1 MNRKFLIYKE
11 TVLNFLIRQK
21 GDIINS
27 KKLIFLLEFLLLN
40 PDFSKYEV
48 KTKKHISI
56 VQSTI
61 PKKISNNIKSLKKK
75 ISTIFSTF
83 GSSKLKPYSCKKT
96 SRPKIQFNRHLVFL
110 LNFLTEK
117 KIFIYS
123 SVHYLKLLWLIFLKQ
138 KNFNKINEA
147 FVEKFFHNMH
157 PSQKHQKF
165 LTGKSFLNNYFFIAQ
180 NLIFKKHFSKFFF
193 YLGSK
198 LFQGKIFSDEILKLN
213 KEISSKKKT
222 IRKISFGFENKK
234 IFFLSLTG
242 FKENIEKLF
251 SFKNQIRPISNKI
264 TINFLSSLLLSKN
277 EINFLANYLY
287 IKNKNNFNIN
297 QILLIITKFILVK
310 GNLKIRKN
318 YINILFHLLKLCFDK
333 IPDSF
338 EKYILIFFHRL
349 KEYVLSQIKSTHED
363 KIMKDIYNQSSFVD
377 FNGKFKRRA
386 KKNFFCEICLLKSFR
401 QIYKKN
407 NVLTT
412 LCSNFNMFLEN
423 KIKPRSNLNLN
434 SFFFFATIIEMIIYK
449 NDKHNENKSTFR
461 NFKKLSILLQKIL
474 GKRFSSNLNEII
486 ILHTIM
492 KRIDK
497 SPGKFL
503 FLIFLKTRRLFFK
516 ILNREVKKN
525 ELRTVTNKD
534 KNHVVS
540 VSELFLLNFLFE
552 YSEKINTLKTFN
564 TKSEEVLMI
573 IGPNRD
579 FLSSNSKIETFK
591 KSKKQLEKKI
601 ESQEKCIINLFH
613 LSRSK
618 KKIFLKHFLYSHL
631 INKNSLKSRKISL
644 KCNKLY
650 FKSMDK
656 KLCRLFLFIEFKYK
670 KVFTG
675 ALDSIFKNFYF
686 EQIYKNPEN
695 FYEKSSHFFTYS
707 NRDLKKCSNKKNII
721 KKEKESF
728 ELLDKFYST
737 SFRDTTTP
745 LLSTKNTN
753 GFFKIC
759 KIKKNIEEYTLN
771 FFIENLIFLINK
783 SSIKN
788 NLFMQLCFYLL
799 FSSFLMDAVNK
810 KKIRKAS
817 YIILN
822 IVEKSTK
829 NDFLFIKNK
838 SIGLFKYCYVRFSQ
852 IKLITKIKRNIYK
865 NTEILDSSLVNKLI
879 KKKNIRCDFSE
890 YPQLYTIRVIKR
902 AL

>member
-61 PKKISNNIKSLKKK
+61 PKKISSNIKSFKKK

-198 LFQGKIFSDEILKLN
+198 LFQGKIFSDESLKLN

-423 KIKPRSNLNLN
+423 KIKPRSNLNIY
-434 SFFFFATIIEMIIYK
+434 SFFFATFIEMIIYK
-449 NDKHNENKSTFR
+449 NDKHNENKSTFH

-474 GKRFSSNLNEII
+474 RKRFSSNLNEII

-591 KSKKQLEKKI
+591 KSEKQLEKKI

-788 NLFMQLCFYLL
+788 NLFVQMCFYLL
-799 FSSFLMDAVNK
+799 FSSFLMKSINRR
-810 KKIRKAS
+810 KIRKAS
-817 YIILN
+817 HIILN
-822 IVEKSTK
+822 ILEKSTK
-829 NDFLFIKNK
+829 NDFLFIKNR
-838 SIGLFKYCYVRFSQ
+838 SIDLFKYCYVRFFQ

-865 NTEILDSSLVNKLI
+865 NTENLDSTLVNALI
-879 KKKNIRCDFSE
+879 KKKNLRCDFSE
-890 YPQLYTIRVIKR
+890 YPQLYTIRGIKR

>member
-27 KKLIFLLEFLLLN
+27 EKLIFLLEFLLLN

-61 PKKISNNIKSLKKK
+61 PKKISNNIKSFKKK

-96 SRPKIQFNRHLVFL
+96 SGLKIQFNRHLVFL

-165 LTGKSFLNNYFFIAQ
+165 LTGESFLNNYFFIAQ

-198 LFQGKIFSDEILKLN
+198 LFQGKIFSDESLKLN

-318 YINILFHLLKLCFDK
+318 YINNLFHLLKLCFDK

-423 KIKPRSNLNLN
+423 KIKPRSNLNIY
-434 SFFFFATIIEMIIYK
+434 SFFFFATFIEMIIYK

-474 GKRFSSNLNEII
+474 RKRFSSNLNEII
-486 ILHTIM
+486 ILHAIM

-753 GFFKIC
+753 RFFKIC

-788 NLFMQLCFYLL
+788 NLFVQMCFYLL
-799 FSSFLMDAVNK
+799 FSLFLMKSINRR
-810 KKIRKAS
+810 KIRKAS
-817 YIILN
+817 HIILN
-822 IVEKSTK
+822 ILEKSTK
-829 NDFLFIKNK
+829 NDFLFIKNR
-838 SIGLFKYCYVRFSQ
+838 SIDLFKYCYVRFFQ

-865 NTEILDSSLVNKLI
+865 NTENLDSTLVNALI
-879 KKKNIRCDFSE
+879 KKKNLRCDFSE
-890 YPQLYTIRVIKR
+890 YPQLYTIRGIKR